1 MKVCVIGG
9 GGFIGQW
16 LVRQLLSREDAAI
29 VIGRSPRP
37 LGLPAEVEYI
47 RTAYDARDALVE
59 VLTRVDAIVHL
70 AYATVPSTSFSDPI
84 HDLIANVSPTVTL
97 FQQVAA
103 AGVGRFVLVSSGGT
117 VYGNAASLPIL
128 EGAPTNPISPYGITK
143 LTIERYAQMYHA
155 LQGLPVVIVR
165 PGNAY
170 GARCDGGMGGGFV
183 TAAVRAAACG
193 QPLQIYGDGS
203 VVRDY
208 VHVSDVAAGIVASL
222 TEGVVGATYNIGTG
236 IGYSNNDILRLAGI
250 VTGQDQSHTVVRY
263 LPLRG
268 FDVAANVLD
277 ATLLNK
283 ATGWMPKMSI
293 EAGIDELRRAC
304 VCPVVS

>member
-16 LVRQLLSREDAAI
+16 LVRQLLAREDAVI

-37 LGLPAEVEYI
+37 PGLPAEVEYI
-47 RTAYDARDALVE
+47 RAAYDARNSLVE
-59 VLTRVDAIVHL
+59 VLARVDAIVHL

-84 HDLIANVSPTVTL
+84 HDLIANVPPTVAL

-103 AGVGRFVLVSSGGT
+103 AGIARIVLVSSGGT
-117 VYGNAASLPIL
+117 VYGNVASLPIP
-128 EGAPTNPISPYGITK
+128 ENAPTNPISPYGITK

-155 LQGLPVVIVR
+155 LLKLPVVIVR

-170 GARCDGGMGGGFV
+170 GVRCDGGTGGGFV

-193 QPLQIYGDGS
+193 QSLQIYGNGS
-203 VVRDY
+203 AVRDY
-208 VHVSDVAAGIVASL
+208 VHVSDVAAGIVAVL

-250 VTGQDQSHTVVRY
+250 APGQDQGHTVVQY
-263 LPLRG
+263 LPFRG

-277 ATLLNK
+277 ATLLNRV
-283 ATGWMPKMSI
+283 TGWVPKMSI
-293 EAGIDELRRAC
+293 ETGIEELRRAC
-304 VCPVVS
+304 VCPAVS